1 MTATADVLR
10 PRASGIVGSLAR
22 AYNFMTRWPVIPIV
36 ILVILILAAIFAPV
50 ISEHEPL
57 DGNLRERLT
66 PPWGAENGSANHVF
80 GTDHVG
86 RDIFSRVV
94 HGSRVSLM
102 VAAVAL
108 VSGTIVGTLLGLVAG
123 YFGGI
128 TDEIIMRI
136 VDIWFAFPFLMI
148 ALLIAAVVGQ
158 GVSTIMGLLA
168 LLVWS
173 SYVRY
178 VRAEV
183 LTLRERDYVS
193 LARVAGAST
202 ARILIRHLLPGVTN
216 TVVVVATLRAGQLV
230 LAEASLSFLGAGV
243 PPPTPTLGSM
253 IADGRDYL
261 RDAWWIS
268 VYPGITIFLMVMS
281 LNFLGDWLRD
291 RIDPRLRQL

>member
-1 MTATADVLR
+1 MTVESLR
-10 PRASGIVGSLAR
+10 PQRSSIMGRLGG
-22 AYNFMTRWPVIPIV
+22 AYNFFTRWPVIPIV
-36 ILVILILAAIFAPV
+36 VLIILVFAAIFAPV
-50 ISEHEPL
+50 ISKHEPL
-57 DGNLRERLT
+57 VGNLRERNL
-66 PPWGAENGSANHVF
+66 PPWGAEEGTTNHIF

-86 RDIFSRVV
+86 RDVFSRVV
-94 HGSRVSLM
+94 HGSRISLM

-108 VSGTIVGTLLGLVAG
+108 VTGTLVGTILGLVAG
-123 YFGGI
+123 YFGGVI
-128 TDEIIMRI
+128 DEVIMRI

-158 GVSTIMGLLA
+158 GISTIMGLLA

-193 LARVAGAST
+193 LAKVAGAST
-202 ARILIRHLLPGVTN
+202 TRILVRHLLPGVTN

>member
-1 MTATADVLR
+1 MTIEALRPPPTGVLGHVLR
-10 PRASGIVGSLAR
+10 TRDFL
-22 AYNFMTRWPVIPIV
+22 MRWPVVPV
-36 ILVILILAAIFAPV
+36 VVLVVLVLMAILAPV
-50 ISEHEPL
+50 ISRHDPL
-57 DGNLRERLT
+57 AGNLRERLA
-66 PPWGAENGSANHVF
+66 PPLGAEGGSANHVF
-80 GTDHVG
+80 GSDHVG
-86 RDIFSRVV
+86 RDVFSRVA

-102 VAAVAL
+102 VAVVAL
-108 VSGTIVGTLLGLVAG
+108 VTGTVVGTLLGLIAG

-128 TDEIIMRI
+128 LDEVIMRI

-158 GVSTIMGLLA
+158 GVWTIMGLLA

-178 VRAEV
+178 IRAEV

-202 ARILIRHLLPGVTN
+202 PRILIKHLLPGVTN

-230 LAEASLSFLGAGV
+230 LAEASLSFLGAGI

>member
-1 MTATADVLR
+1 MIADDFSPSARSGVLGALT
-10 PRASGIVGSLAR
+10 RAAAFVA
-22 AYNFMTRWPVIPIV
+22 RWPIIPIIV
-36 ILVILILAAIFAPV
+36 LAILILAAVFAPV
-50 ISEHEPL
+50 ITPYDPL
-57 DGNLRERLT
+57 DGNLRERLDA
-66 PPWGAENGSANHVF
+66 PMAESSGPAHLF

-86 RDIFSRVV
+86 RDVFSRVV
-94 HGSRVSLM
+94 YGSQVSLL

-108 VSGTIVGTLLGLVAG
+108 VSGTIVGTFLGLIAG

-128 TDEIIMRI
+128 LDEVIMRI

-158 GVSTIMGLLA
+158 GISTIMGLLA
-168 LLVWS
+168 LLVWA

-183 LTLRERDYVS
+183 LTLRERDFVA

-202 ARILIRHLLPGVTN
+202 MRILLRHLLPGVTN

-230 LAEASLSFLGAGV
+230 LAEASLSFLGAGI
-243 PPPTPTLGSM
+243 PAPTPTLGSM
-253 IADGRDYL
+253 IADGRDFI
-261 RDAWWIS
+261 REAWWIS
-268 VYPGITIFLMVMS
+268 VYPGVAIFLLVMS

>member
-1 MTATADVLR
+1 MIDDSLTYSRTGLGKSVA
-10 PRASGIVGSLAR
+10 GIFSI
-22 AYNFMTRWPVIPIV
+22 FTKWPIIPIA
-36 ILVILILAAIFAPV
+36 ILILLVLLAVFAPF
-50 ISEHEPL
+50 ITSYEPL
-57 DGNLRERLT
+57 KGNLRERLVAPFDDEST
-66 PPWGAENGSANHVF
+66 AGASHIF

-86 RDIFSRVV
+86 RDVFSRVAY
-94 HGSRVSLM
+94 GSRVSLM

-108 VSGTIVGTLLGLVAG
+108 VSGTIVGTFLGLVAG

-128 TDEIIMRI
+128 LDEIIMRI

-158 GVSTIMGLLA
+158 GMSTIMGLLA
-168 LLVWS
+168 LLVWA

-202 ARILIRHLLPGVTN
+202 TRILLRHLLPGVTN

-230 LAEASLSFLGAGV
+230 LAEASLSFLGAGI

-253 IADGRDYL
+253 IADGRDFI
-261 RDAWWIS
+261 REAWWIS
-268 VYPGITIFLMVMS
+268 VYPGMTIFLMVMS

>member
-1 MTATADVLR
+1 MIADELT
-10 PRASGIVGSLAR
+10 PSGSLGAGGALGR
-22 AYNFMTRWPVIPIV
+22 AWAFFTRWPIIPIV
-36 ILVILILAAIFAPV
+36 ILIALILLALLAPIV
-50 ISEHEPL
+50 TAYEPL
-57 DGNLRERLT
+57 DGNLRERLL
-66 PPWGAENGSANHVF
+66 PPMGESAGAAHPF

-86 RDIFSRVV
+86 RDVFSRVAY
-94 HGSRVSLM
+94 GSRVSLL

-108 VSGTIVGTLLGLVAG
+108 VTGTVLGTFLGLVAG

-128 TDEIIMRI
+128 IDEVIMRI

-158 GVSTIMGLLA
+158 GMSTIMGLLA
-168 LLVWS
+168 LLVWA

-183 LTLRERDYVS
+183 LTLRERDFVA

-202 ARILIRHLLPGVTN
+202 TRILLKHLLPGVTN

-230 LAEASLSFLGAGV
+230 LAEASLSFLGAGI

-253 IADGRDYL
+253 IADGRDFI
-261 RDAWWIS
+261 REAWWIS

>member
-1 MTATADVLR
+1 MISDELTQSSR
-10 PRASGIVGSLAR
+10 SGIAGALSR
-22 AYNFMTRWPVIPIV
+22 AGDFFTRWPVIPIV
-36 ILVILILAAIFAPV
+36 VLAVLILMALFAPV
-50 ISEHEPL
+50 ITPYDPL
-57 DGNLRERLT
+57 DGNLRERLAS
-66 PPWGAENGSANHVF
+66 PMDESAGPAHIF

-86 RDIFSRVV
+86 RDVFSRVV
-94 HGSRVSLM
+94 YGSQVSLL

-108 VSGTIVGTLLGLVAG
+108 VSGTIVGTFLGLIAG

-128 TDEIIMRI
+128 LDEVIMRI

-158 GVSTIMGLLA
+158 GISTIMGLLA
-168 LLVWS
+168 LLVWA

-183 LTLRERDYVS
+183 LTLRERDFVA

-202 ARILIRHLLPGVTN
+202 MRILAKHLLPGVTN

-230 LAEASLSFLGAGV
+230 LAEASLSFLGAGI
-243 PPPTPTLGSM
+243 PAPTPTLGSM
-253 IADGRDYL
+253 IADGRDFI
-261 RDAWWIS
+261 REAWWIS
-268 VYPGITIFLMVMS
+268 VYPGLAIFLLVMS

>member
-1 MTATADVLR
+1 MIVDALR
-10 PRASGIVGSLAR
+10 PQPTGILGSLGR
-22 AYNFMTRWPVIPIV
+22 VSNFLTRWPVIPIF
-36 ILVILILAAIFAPV
+36 ILVVLVLMAIFAPV

-57 DGNLRERLT
+57 DGNLRERLV
-66 PPWGAENGSANHVF
+66 PPWGAETGTTNHLF

-86 RDIFSRVV
+86 RDIFSRVA

-102 VAAVAL
+102 VAAIAL
-108 VSGTIVGTLLGLVAG
+108 VTGTVVGTLLGLLAG

-128 TDEIIMRI
+128 LDEIIMRI

-158 GVSTIMGLLA
+158 GISTIMGLLA

-202 ARILIRHLLPGVTN
+202 TRILLKHLLPGVTN

-230 LAEASLSFLGAGV
+230 LAEASLSFLGAGI

>member
-1 MTATADVLR
+1 MIADDFTPSSRSGVLG
-10 PRASGIVGSLAR
+10 ALAR
-22 AYNFMTRWPVIPIV
+22 AAAFMARWPIIPMV
-36 ILVILILAAIFAPV
+36 VLAILILAALFAPF
-50 ISEHEPL
+50 ITPYDPL
-57 DGNLRERLT
+57 DGNLRERLDS
-66 PPWGAENGSANHVF
+66 PMDEAVGPAHIF

-86 RDIFSRVV
+86 RDVFSRVV
-94 HGSRVSLM
+94 YGSQISLL

-108 VSGTIVGTLLGLVAG
+108 VSGTIVGTFLGLIAG

-128 TDEIIMRI
+128 LDEVIMRI

-158 GVSTIMGLLA
+158 GISTIMGLLA
-168 LLVWS
+168 LLVWA

-183 LTLRERDYVS
+183 LTLRERDFVA

-202 ARILIRHLLPGVTN
+202 MRILLRHLLPGVTN

-230 LAEASLSFLGAGV
+230 LAEASLSFLGAGI
-243 PPPTPTLGSM
+243 PAPTPTLGSM
-253 IADGRDYL
+253 IADGRDFI
-261 RDAWWIS
+261 REAWWIS
-268 VYPGITIFLMVMS
+268 VYPGVTIFLMVMS

>member
-1 MTATADVLR
+1 MSSQPHSDTPRNGLLR
-10 PRASGIVGSLAR
+10 AAIDFLE
-22 AYNFMTRWPVIPIV
+22 FFKRWPVIPIV
-36 ILVILILAAIFAPV
+36 ILVFLVAIAVFAPIV
-50 ISEHEPL
+50 SAHEPL
-57 DGNLRERLT
+57 DGNLRQRLL
-66 PPWGAENGSANHVF
+66 PPVGQEGSMSTHIL

-86 RDIFSRVV
+86 RDVLSRVAY
-94 HGSRVSLM
+94 GSRVSLM

-108 VSGTIVGTLLGLVAG
+108 LTGTTLGTLLGLIAG
-123 YFGGI
+123 YFGGLV
-128 TDEIIMRI
+128 DELISRI
-136 VDIWFAFPFLMI
+136 VDIWFAFPFLML

-158 GVSTIMGLLA
+158 GMTTLMGLLA
-168 LLVWS
+168 ILIWS

-183 LTLRERDYVS
+183 LTLRERDYIA

-202 ARILIRHLLPGVTN
+202 WRILLKHILPGVTN

-230 LAEASLSFLGAGV
+230 LAEAALSFLGAGL

-253 IADGRDYL
+253 ISDGRDYL
-261 RDAWWIS
+261 REAWWIA
-268 VYPGITIFLMVMS
+268 VCPGVAIFLMVMS

>member
-1 MTATADVLR
+1 MTVEALR
-10 PRASGIVGSLAR
+10 PQTSGIIGRLAR
-22 AYNFMTRWPVIPIV
+22 SYNFFTRWPVIPIV
-36 ILVILILAAIFAPV
+36 VLVILVLAAIFAPV

-57 DGNLRERLT
+57 DGNLRERIV
-66 PPWGAENGSANHVF
+66 PPWGAEEGTTNHIF

-108 VSGTIVGTLLGLVAG
+108 VTGTIVGTLLGLIAG

-128 TDEIIMRI
+128 IDEIIMRI

-158 GVSTIMGLLA
+158 GISTIMGLLV

-183 LTLRERDYVS
+183 LTLRERDYVA

-202 ARILIRHLLPGVTN
+202 VRILLKHLLPGVTN
-216 TVVVVATLRAGQLV
+216 TVVVVATLRAGQLI
-230 LAEASLSFLGAGV
+230 LAEASLSFLGAGI

>member
-1 MTATADVLR
+1 M
-10 PRASGIVGSLAR
+10 G
-22 AYNFMTRWPVIPIV
+22 
-36 ILVILILAAIFAPV
+36 
-50 ISEHEPL
+50 
-57 DGNLRERLT
+57 
-66 PPWGAENGSANHVF
+66 VF
-80 GTDHVG
+80 G
-86 RDIFSRVV
+86 
-94 HGSRVSLM
+94 
-102 VAAVAL
+102 AL
-108 VSGTIVGTLLGLVAG
+108 VTGTVVGTLLGLIAG

-128 TDEIIMRI
+128 LDEVIMRI

-158 GVSTIMGLLA
+158 GVWTIMGLLA

-178 VRAEV
+178 IRAEV

-202 ARILIRHLLPGVTN
+202 PRILIKHLLPGVTN

-230 LAEASLSFLGAGV
+230 LAEASLSFLGAGI

>member
-1 MTATADVLR
+1 MIADDFSPSARSGVLGALT
-10 PRASGIVGSLAR
+10 RAASFVA
-22 AYNFMTRWPVIPIV
+22 RWPIIPIV
-36 ILVILILAAIFAPV
+36 VLAILILAAVFAPV
-50 ISEHEPL
+50 ITPYDPL
-57 DGNLRERLT
+57 DGNLRERLDA
-66 PPWGAENGSANHVF
+66 PMAESSGPAHLF

-86 RDIFSRVV
+86 RDVFSRVV
-94 HGSRVSLM
+94 YGSQVSLL

-108 VSGTIVGTLLGLVAG
+108 VSGTIVGTFLGLIAG

-128 TDEIIMRI
+128 LDEVIMRI

-158 GVSTIMGLLA
+158 GISTIMGLLA
-168 LLVWS
+168 LLVWA

-183 LTLRERDYVS
+183 LTLRERDFVA

-202 ARILIRHLLPGVTN
+202 MRILLRHLLPGVTN

-230 LAEASLSFLGAGV
+230 LAEASLSFLGAGI
-243 PPPTPTLGSM
+243 PAPTPTLGSM
-253 IADGRDYL
+253 IADGRDFI
-261 RDAWWIS
+261 REAWWIS
-268 VYPGITIFLMVMS
+268 VYPGVAIFLLVMS

>member
-1 MTATADVLR
+1 MTVEALGTQ
-10 PRASGIVGSLAR
+10 PSGVWSALGH
-22 AYNFMTRWPVIPIV
+22 AYGFLTRWPVIPV
-36 ILVILILAAIFAPV
+36 VILIVLVLMAVFAP
-50 ISEHEPL
+50 IITIHEPL
-57 DGNLRERLT
+57 DGNLRERLV
-66 PPWGAENGSANHVF
+66 PPWGAETGTANHIF

-86 RDIFSRVV
+86 RDIFSRVAF
-94 HGSRVSLM
+94 GSRVSLM

-108 VSGTIVGTLLGLVAG
+108 VTGTIVGTILGLVAG
-123 YFGGI
+123 YFGGVL
-128 TDEIIMRI
+128 DEVIMRI

-148 ALLIAAVVGQ
+148 ALLIAAVIGQ
-158 GVSTIMGLLA
+158 GISTIMGLLV

-183 LTLRERDYVS
+183 LTLRERDYVA

-202 ARILIRHLLPGVTN
+202 MRILMRHLLPGVTN

-230 LAEASLSFLGAGV
+230 LAEASLSFLGAGI

-253 IADGRDYL
+253 IADGRDWL
-261 RDAWWIS
+261 REAWWIS